1 MKDDSAAAHQDDPTP
16 PIQDEP
22 LTQDEQPILAS
33 LATPRDEPNRSSPAC
48 ERPASERGANEQ
60 PANERAAS
68 EQAAN
73 EQAANAQAATG
84 LDPAIRVGSPF
95 AKEPEPAPQ
104 PVRPEDVYFQAT
116 PLRYTSIG
124 SVAAASLV
132 VLFALGGTVW
142 FPAGG
147 TLVAGLGCL
156 LSIFGMYS
164 HLRIAAASLLT
175 VHLFLFVASYSRV
188 FV

>member
-1 MKDDSAAAHQDDPTP
+1 MKDDSAAAHHDDPALPISNEP
-16 PIQDEP
+16 PTEND
-22 LTQDEQPILAS
+22 QPILAS
-33 LATPRDEPNRSSPAC
+33 LAAPGDASKASGPTDERV
-48 ERPASERGANEQ
+48 ASEH
-60 PANERAAS
+60 
-68 EQAAN
+68 
-73 EQAANAQAATG
+73 
-84 LDPAIRVGSPF
+84 DPEIRVGSPF

-124 SVAAASLV
+124 AVAAASLV

-156 LSIFGMYS
+156 LSIFGLYS
-164 HLRIAAASLLT
+164 HLRIAAASLLA
-175 VHLFLFVASYSRV
+175 VHLFLFVASYSRM
-188 FV
+188 FA